1 MLTLHSVYKSIPVFL
16 ILSFGP
22 CAVSNA
28 QVQTLTLKEKDALYL
43 SNPWKA
49 FWRKF
54 DVKHP
59 SVQVAVQYSIE
70 KTSTKQYQSPF
81 IYSSKF
87 DEAFPIGFK
96 IGASWDI
103 QYKKKKNWRAN
114 VYLNYLSSSLRQVSA
129 QSLPPLI
136 GTYYAYPFKN
146 PTWYLGM
153 QLLYKKSLYNSKTS
167 KMQIDWVVGPGIDL
181 QISPQNIDQQQYK
194 KANYYILTG
203 NTGIN
208 ISNKKSQTIGL
219 HYQYGS
225 NAFNSS
231 IKSTLTAW
239 QLSVLIPLQH
249 QK

>member
-1 MLTLHSVYKSIPVFL
+1 M
-16 ILSFGP
+16 ILSLGL

-28 QVQTLTLKEKDALYL
+28 QVQTLTIKEKDALYL
-43 SNPWKA
+43 SNPWQE

-54 DVKHP
+54 EVKHRF
-59 SVQVAVQYSIE
+59 VQVAVQYSIE

-81 IYSSKF
+81 IYSSKY

-103 QYKKKKNWRAN
+103 QYKKKTNWRTNA
-114 VYLNYLSSSLRQVSA
+114 YLNYLSSSIKQVSA

-146 PTWYLGM
+146 PTWYLGL
-153 QLLYKKSLYNSKTS
+153 QLLYKKSMYTSNRSKIH
-167 KMQIDWVVGPGIDL
+167 IDWMIGPGIDL

-194 KANYYILTG
+194 KSNYYLLTG
-203 NTGIN
+203 NTGIE
-208 ISNKKSQTIGL
+208 ISNKKAQTIGM

-239 QLSVLIPLQH
+239 QLSLLIPLQQ